1 MTMNRIAAA
10 AATLVLAFAAPHVH
24 AGPYSDK
31 LMQCL
36 SESTTGKDR
45 TDLVRWIYVQMSRHP
60 SLTTLSQVPADV
72 QERADRET
80 AALLT
85 RLLGD
90 ACASQARDTLQHEGQ
105 QALRP
110 AFESLGRVAMQELM
124 INTDVAAGFVNFT
137 RYMDTQKLDAALK
150 PQTDGK

>member
-1 MTMNRIAAA
+1 MLATAAA
-10 AATLVLAFAAPHVH
+10 PAA
-24 AGPYSDK
+24 AGPYGDK

-60 SLTTLSQVPADV
+60 SLTALSRVPPEATE
-72 QERADRET
+72 QADRET

-90 ACASQARDTLQHEGQ
+90 ACATQTRDAVQHEGQ

-124 INTDVAAGFVNFT
+124 INPDVAAGFTNFS
-137 RYMDTQKLDAALK
+137 RYMDTQKLEAVLK
-150 PQTDGK
+150 P